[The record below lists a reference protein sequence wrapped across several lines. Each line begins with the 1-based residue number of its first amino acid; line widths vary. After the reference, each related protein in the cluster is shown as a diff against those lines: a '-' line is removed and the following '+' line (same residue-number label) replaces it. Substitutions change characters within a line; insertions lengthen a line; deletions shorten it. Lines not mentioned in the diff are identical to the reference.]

1 MSGEVPQQPEANIRP
16 QALFH
21 HPGCELLSAPH
32 IGGGISEPTAWGQG
46 MYLTGPTVNWP
57 ACQSSSEMTA
67 TLGASSSPPTMNPD
81 AKTDGQEIAFI
92 GEHD

>member
-1 MSGEVPQQPEANIRP
+1 MSGEIPQQPEANIRP

-21 HPGCELLSAPH
+21 DPECVLLSAPRT
-32 IGGGISEPTAWGQG
+32 GGGTSEPTAWGQG
-46 MYLTGPTVNWP
+46 MYLTGLTVNWP
-57 ACQSSSEMTA
+57 ACQSSEMTV

-92 GEHD
+92 GEHN